1 MSSEASL
8 TKLTPEG
15 SPNFRALAESF
26 RFGFRWRWCAAQ
38 DMIGDDLRKT
48 VKDQGCKSQL
58 SNFIRSCGLSTSK
71 GIAGGDTP
79 RRNGSPALS
88 AVMIARSANTC
99 KHLSMGLLCGLG
111 NQAMSSLCV
120 KLSLVIRCPCWLRQG
135 SPGRSQFFSRIAPQ
149 VSGLTTAETFEEYTE
164 YSSSASSETTTGYKW
179 SRGSDPKT

>member
-1 MSSEASL
+1 
-8 TKLTPEG
+8 
-15 SPNFRALAESF
+15 
-26 RFGFRWRWCAAQ
+26 
-38 DMIGDDLRKT
+38 MIGDDLRKT

-99 KHLSMGLLCGLG
+99 KHLSMGLLCELG
-111 NQAMSSLCV
+111 NQAASSLCV

-149 VSGLTTAETFEEYTE
+149 VSGP
-164 YSSSASSETTTGYKW
+164 TTGFRGAYYSTLVRSGIV
-179 SRGSDPKT
+179 SRSPPQESKMCTMAHRGMKDMLPNGQERKLRISQLAA